1 MTEIQRNMNHIRH
14 GPGPPIYHPQH
25 GSGGM
30 GQVERSTSS
39 TAQHQRFPDVSGNHI
54 VTFDVERQSNAGF
67 SGTIGDGSK
76 ADRVCGLRPSF
87 ATPTQPHRR
96 HSVSPSSFQHGT
108 NSMGTRGPDNQTQY
122 GNDEWVNTNT
132 AHQSFPPTR
141 EQPRSLDLAY
151 GSFQRQHSTSCTSRR
166 AGSQR
171 PR

>member
-1 MTEIQRNMNHIRH
+1 
-14 GPGPPIYHPQH
+14 
-25 GSGGM
+25 M

-96 HSVSPSSFQHGT
+96 HSISPSSFQHGT
-108 NSMGTRGPDNQTQY
+108 NSMGTRGPDYQTQF
-122 GNDEWVNTNT
+122 GDDGWINTNT
-132 AHQSFPPTR
+132 AQQSFPPTR
-141 EQPRSLDLAY
+141 EQSRSLDHAY
-151 GSFQRQHSTSCTSRR
+151 GSSQRQPSPGLPSMPHRHQNQHSSGDARFTDVCTLPQLHTVGR
-166 AGSQR
+166 
-171 PR
+171 